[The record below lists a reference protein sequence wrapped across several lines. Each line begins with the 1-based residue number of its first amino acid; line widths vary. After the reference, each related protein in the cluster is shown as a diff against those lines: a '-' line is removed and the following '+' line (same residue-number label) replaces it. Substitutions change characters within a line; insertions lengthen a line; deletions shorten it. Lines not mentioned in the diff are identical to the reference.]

1 MQIHFHSRSSA
12 DCLQQVQLV
21 KLSQRVAPL
30 RKTEFTLDL
39 INLAGNNLWV
49 VLCKSLPPQRLEVK
63 GAVVLL
69 SIPMTRA
76 ECVTTAAGETS
87 VANPFVALETPVVIL
102 LLRRF
107 ILTDRGDW
115 YRRRLDFRSLC
126 VKRLRYGLGRLRKV
140 IWVLN
145 GRLQLGWGHV
155 CCHFVGHS
163 LCSRISLRTGLA
175 VTVAFAAQVRASR
188 IREESTSICT
198 KTWLSR
204 RLNTF
209 LLLTM
214 VRIHDS

>member
-188 IREESTSICT
+188 IPKQVGKQRVGEI
-198 KTWLSR
+198 LGYASR
-204 RLNTF
+204 
-209 LLLTM
+209 
-214 VRIHDS
+214 